1 VTSRAAHGVRLGG
14 QHTHPLSQ
22 GRTLDGG
29 RRAAG
34 LSHYKHRGQGAADGS
49 RTRSQGHELQAAADR
64 VRDVQACEFLRPR
77 GLHRAA
83 RVLPHA
89 LPNVPR
95 SCLSRRAP
103 EATHRG
109 LARQVLKYLG
119 DAPSC
124 NTTSAEVVTLM
135 QRLSNFAPLVR
146 CSFVAPDLALLA
158 PLGREV
164 FPC

>member
-1 VTSRAAHGVRLGG
+1 MHSGG
-14 QHTHPLSQ
+14 RGKS
-22 GRTLDGG
+22 LDGG

-34 LSHYKHRGQGAADGS
+34 LSHYKHRGQGAAFCS

-64 VRDVQACEFLRPR
+64 VRDVQACEFLRPL
-77 GLHRAA
+77 GFYRAA

-89 LPNVPR
+89 LPHALPNAPR